1 MKRCWPT
8 WSRSMPEPQV
18 GYYVH
23 HHGAGHGVRAA
34 HIAQALRV
42 PVTLIGSQL
51 PDPLPDGKHR
61 LLLPGDTAPGITVD
75 RLDALHY
82 APLAVDGVRERM
94 ALLAQWFAGHWPCVL
109 VVDVSVEIALFAR
122 LCAVPVVYVRQHG
135 LRDDAAHRL
144 AYESASALLA
154 PYPAE
159 MEALDTPPWLREKT
173 TYSGWLSR
181 FAGAPFA
188 PLHAGRV
195 LIITG
200 QGGTGLSAA
209 LIEAVARH
217 CPERQF
223 RVAGGLQPGR
233 PTSNLH
239 WLGRV
244 PDPREEMRSAEI
256 VIGSASDSLVGEA
269 ASLGCR
275 YIAVAEDRPFDE
287 QRLQARRLNELNA
300 AIGLEHGWPQA
311 PQWPALFAAALNLD
325 PERWRG
331 WADVE
336 AAGRA
341 ARLIEETLTRTIRNP
356 AV

>member
-1 MKRCWPT
+1 LFIMA
-8 WSRSMPEPQV
+8 EPHI

-51 PDPLPDGKHR
+51 PGELPAGVHT
-61 LLLPGDTAPGITVD
+61 LQLPGDTAAGMTVE
-75 RLDALHY
+75 RFEVMHY

-94 ALLAQWFAGHWPCVL
+94 AMLAQWFAAHWPCLL

-135 LRDDAAHRL
+135 VRDDAAHRL

-159 MEALDTPPWLREKT
+159 MEALDTPQWLRDKT
-173 TYSGWLSR
+173 THCGWLSR
-181 FAGAPFA
+181 FSGAPSSA
-188 PLHAGRV
+188 PQSGRV

-200 QGGTGLSAA
+200 HGGTGLSAA
-209 LIEAVARH
+209 LIESVARQ

-223 RVAGGLQPGR
+223 RVAGSLPPG
-233 PTSNLH
+233 TAASNLK
-239 WLGRV
+239 WLGQLRQ
-244 PDPREEMRSAEI
+244 PQDEMRSAE
-256 VIGSASDSLVGEA
+256 VVVGSASDSLVGEA

-287 QRLQARRLNELNA
+287 QRLQARRLNELNV
-300 AIGLEHGWPQA
+300 AIGLEHGWPAA
-311 PQWPALFAAALNLD
+311 PQWPALFDAALGLD

-336 AAGRA
+336 AASRA
-341 ARLIEETLTRTIRNP
+341 ARLIEVTMVRTIRTP
-356 AV
+356 GV